1 MYGALGGLPVNTSGW
16 MVDAGERP
24 AVNAATT
31 LISTLAIASGRGGTS
46 QEASGTTI
54 VDGGRLRVSP
64 GHDLID
70 ARGEGGKRISAPR
83 TATEMRV

>member
-31 LISTLAIASGRGGTS
+31 LISTLAIAI
-46 QEASGTTI
+46 E
-54 VDGGRLRVSP
+54 
-64 GHDLID
+64 
-70 ARGEGGKRISAPR
+70 EGGPHRRPQEPR
-83 TATEMRV
+83 SSMGAG